1 MCRREAAT
9 KRPRGSAA
17 RFVREF
23 TDRQGRAWD
32 TCPLNRSV
40 VSGPYAEGWVCF
52 ESQAGKRRLS
62 PVPERWDE
70 LPPERLCTLPSVA
83 DEVVPLR
90 VESDVRPAD
99 PAPPLP

>member
-1 MCRREAAT
+1 MAY
-9 KRPRGSAA
+9 
-17 RFVREF
+17 REF
-23 TDRQGRAWD
+23 TDRQGRTWRAWD
-32 TCPLNRSV
+32 TYPHNRSV

-70 LPPERLCTLPSVA
+70 LPPERLCTLLRVA

-90 VESDVRPAD
+90 VESDLRPAD
-99 PAPPLP
+99 PPAPPLP